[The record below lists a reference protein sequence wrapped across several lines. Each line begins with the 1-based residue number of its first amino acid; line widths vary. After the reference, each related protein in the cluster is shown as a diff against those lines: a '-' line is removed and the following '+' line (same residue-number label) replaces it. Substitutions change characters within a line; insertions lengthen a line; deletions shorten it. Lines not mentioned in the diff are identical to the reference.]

1 LNKIIPAESTGYEVR
16 RYYIPSSITASQTP
30 KKKGVRAYGRLMPP
44 LTYQALLDE
53 QSRDVQINGL
63 NEQTA
68 ANRATALRKFLR
80 ANGMRPDDV
89 VGNEMRLNHPEAI
102 ERLVRLLEEEG
113 RSTRSISNTRAAF
126 RPWREAV
133 IEYDTSLALAREKG
147 TPFVQALKSVISDS
161 PVKRVA
167 KHAGVPQDMLRGW
180 LLGKQPRS
188 SNAIYMMR
196 IEAFFGLERMSLV
209 TLAGVK
215 PRGYKAQLGGPP
227 SQIRYNETVQP
238 LTQQHYFCK
247 PESDSQ
253 LRLQWQAYLRYKTSA
268 VPQLRRTKRGKWR
281 VSPCPLSPETD
292 ANWWAFLG
300 GEEVASARIVWA
312 KVSSYLGWLALPQ
325 DRGGKGFEDASVQ
338 TLAWLAVPD
347 YLEEY
352 LDWCKNRIGNRN
364 QGTTQ
369 FLGLVASL
377 VRPRF
382 GYLVQNPELQGTLP
396 ARYSH
401 QDWEKLCERQF
412 DLTEQ
417 LVAAY
422 SGEIEVSRDS
432 FAPIRKLIDLPQPM
446 EGIVDMLQ
454 RMRADRPVG
463 AAPSME
469 AIWSRDMALIKLLLS
484 NPLRKRNLAH
494 MTWRP
499 DNSGDLY
506 QQADGSWWIRLPK
519 SKFKNRTGAAGES
532 IYDCEVQ
539 SSAWSD
545 IERYIFIYRPKLL
558 RYESDLV
565 FLARLLP
572 GSTKHRPWEGLSA
585 KVHDLTAKYVPQCSG
600 FGSHAFRHIV
610 ATSILKAEGGTHK
623 TAARVLND
631 RVATVEKHY
640 DGLTSNDGARE
651 MGRLL
656 GSQFGRM

>member
-1 LNKIIPAESTGYEVR
+1 
-16 RYYIPSSITASQTP
+16 
-30 KKKGVRAYGRLMPP
+30 M
-44 LTYQALLDE
+44 
-53 QSRDVQINGL
+53 
-63 NEQTA
+63 
-68 ANRATALRKFLR
+68 
-80 ANGMRPDDV
+80 
-89 VGNEMRLNHPEAI
+89 
-102 ERLVRLLEEEG
+102 
-113 RSTRSISNTRAAF
+113 
-126 RPWREAV
+126 
-133 IEYDTSLALAREKG
+133 
-147 TPFVQALKSVISDS
+147 
-161 PVKRVA
+161 
-167 KHAGVPQDMLRGW
+167 
-180 LLGKQPRS
+180 
-188 SNAIYMMR
+188 
-196 IEAFFGLERMSLV
+196 
-209 TLAGVK
+209 
-215 PRGYKAQLGGPP
+215 
-227 SQIRYNETVQP
+227 
-238 LTQQHYFCK
+238 
-247 PESDSQ
+247 
-253 LRLQWQAYLRYKTSA
+253 
-268 VPQLRRTKRGKWR
+268 
-281 VSPCPLSPETD
+281 
-292 ANWWAFLG
+292 
-300 GEEVASARIVWA
+300 
-312 KVSSYLGWLALPQ
+312 
-325 DRGGKGFEDASVQ
+325 
-338 TLAWLAVPD
+338 
-347 YLEEY
+347 
-352 LDWCKNRIGNRN
+352 
-364 QGTTQ
+364 
-369 FLGLVASL
+369 
-377 VRPRF
+377 
-382 GYLVQNPELQGTLP
+382 
-396 ARYSH
+396 
-401 QDWEKLCERQF
+401 
-412 DLTEQ
+412 TEQ